1 MLAVLVETA
10 SISINLCAD
19 ALSLFIFI
27 YIIPQLDIYAFI
39 FAGPDLK
46 IGLEISCVE
55 PRAAE

>member
-27 YIIPQLDIYAFI
+27 HIISQLDIYASF
-39 FAGPDLK
+39 FAGPELK
-46 IGLEISCVE
+46 IGLEISREE

>member
-27 YIIPQLDIYAFI
+27 YIISQLDIYAF

-46 IGLEISCVE
+46 IGLEISREE